1 MHVTLISR
9 KSKEYK
15 FNENE
20 RTIISEC
27 KKKRLI
33 HVAAIGGATA
43 AVSVLG
49 LAFSARKK
57 LILEYAAL
65 GTSFRS
71 VSVIV
76 GGVLLYQEM
85 TDEYGTCLFGLCQ
98 LPNSDLASTIRNKLT
113 L

>member
-1 MHVTLISR
+1 M
-9 KSKEYK
+9 
-15 FNENE
+15 
-20 RTIISEC
+20 
-27 KKKRLI
+27 
-33 HVAAIGGATA
+33 
-43 AVSVLG
+43 LG

-98 LPNSDLASTIRNKLT
+98 LPDSDLASTIRNKSALREWVMCRVFQEAPRSRSADF
-113 L
+113 LRA